1 MDTTIKKAISTLQ
14 DLIAIDTVQGT
25 PSEGAPFGI
34 GNRKALDYTLNLLS
48 KNGFLTRDVRGYC
61 GWGEIGKGELF
72 GILFH
77 LDVVPI
83 SGVWKYDAFSATI
96 DNGELFGRGTLD
108 DKGPGICCIYATLK
122 LLEEGYVPKRRIRFI
137 FGCNEESGWKCME
150 EYQKTEEMPKLGFS
164 PDADFPVINCEKG
177 VVYHSFS
184 CPLPNGVI
192 SLNAGVRPNM
202 VPDYARAVIT
212 RDIRTKLTSD
222 ELTINELKDGNY
234 EVIAHGISAH
244 GSTPSEGKNAL
255 VILLKALS
263 FTSQDFINIADA
275 FGDNTG
281 ANISLN
287 LTDDKSGALTLNL
300 GVANSDMSVIK
311 FELDIRHPITYS
323 KDDVTNILNE
333 KLNYYFLQGSYHL
346 PLYVSPD
353 NELVTNLLSAYR
365 EVTGDNTPPITIG
378 GGTYARMLPLGVAFG
393 PIFPWQTST
402 IHQPNERVSLKDFEL
417 MFKVY
422 YEAIKRLCF

>member
-1 MDTTIKKAISTLQ
+1 MDTTIKKAIATLQ
-14 DLIAIDTVQGT
+14 DLIAIDTVQSA

-34 GNRKALDYTLNLLS
+34 GNRKALDYTLDLLN

-61 GWGEIGKGELF
+61 GWGEIGEGELF

-83 SGVWKYDAFSATI
+83 SGVWKHDAFSATI

-122 LLEEGYVPKRRIRFI
+122 LLEEGFVPKRRIRFI

-212 RDIRTKLTSD
+212 RDIRAKLTSD

-255 VILLKALS
+255 VILLKELS
-263 FTSQDFINIADA
+263 FTSQDFINIVNA

-323 KDDVTNILNE
+323 KDDVTAILNE
-333 KLNYYFLQGSYHL
+333 KLDYTFTQGSYHL